1 MNFASDNT
9 APVTP
14 AILDAL
20 AEASRGYGNDDWTQ
34 AAERRFCEIF
44 EREVA
49 AFLVPTGTAANA
61 LALAQVSPPWGA
73 ILCHAGS
80 HILTDECGA
89 PEFFGNGLK
98 LVGLEGA
105 AGKIAA
111 DGLGETLAGY
121 GGHSPHQ
128 VIPSALSIT
137 QATEAGTI
145 YRTNEIAALAQI
157 ARQRSLAVHMD
168 GARFANALVRLN
180 ATPAEMTWRSG
191 VDALSLG
198 ATKGGALA
206 AEAVIFFDPAAA
218 ACFGER
224 RKRGG
229 HLLSKHR
236 FIAAQFLAY
245 LADDRW
251 LDLARHANA
260 MADKLAAAL
269 TAIGLRPV
277 WPVDA
282 NLVFVVVPRAL
293 DLKLRTAGASYYVRS
308 SDSLET
314 GADNVLIRLVTSFA
328 TIEEDIERFVDLC
341 AKHEERPID
350 VYPNDVPPSA
360 SRPAAK

>member
-1 MNFASDNT
+1 M
-9 APVTP
+9 
-14 AILDAL
+14 
-20 AEASRGYGNDDWTQ
+20 
-34 AAERRFCEIF
+34 
-44 EREVA
+44 
-49 AFLVPTGTAANA
+49 
-61 LALAQVSPPWGA
+61 
-73 ILCHAGS
+73 AGS
-80 HILTDECGA
+80 HILKDECGA

-121 GGHSPHQ
+121 GGHSPLQ

-260 MADKLAAAL
+260 IGRQIGGRADRNRAKAGLACRRQSRFCGCAACAGPQAQDGRREL
-269 TAIGLRPV
+269 LRPQQRQFGD
-277 WPVDA
+277 WRGQCPHTARD
-282 NLVFVVVPRAL
+282 FV
-293 DLKLRTAGASYYVRS
+293 
-308 SDSLET
+308 
-314 GADNVLIRLVTSFA
+314 
-328 TIEEDIERFVDLC
+328 C
-341 AKHEERPID
+341 HH
-350 VYPNDVPPSA
+350 
-360 SRPAAK
+360 